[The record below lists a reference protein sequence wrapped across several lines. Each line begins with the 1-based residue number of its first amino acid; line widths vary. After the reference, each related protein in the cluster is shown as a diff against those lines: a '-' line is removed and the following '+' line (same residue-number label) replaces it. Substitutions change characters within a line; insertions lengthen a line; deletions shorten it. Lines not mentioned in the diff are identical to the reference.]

1 MIKKIQNV
9 KQTPELFQS
18 LLGNWKLFLLIW
30 CIPFSVNQNGMEEWA
45 GKRKRTNFDHS
56 FFNWQVDKFF
66 WINFI
71 GETFLCMWSFLVNEN
86 SAFKFYN
93 LALKYDEITGEFFFR
108 VNLQW
113 LKLKLPLRWSYL
125 HSKIAVPLFTSTSV
139 INW

>member
-1 MIKKIQNV
+1 MWNNHQNYFRV
-9 KQTPELFQS
+9 F
-18 LLGNWKLFLLIW
+18 LGNWKLFPLIW
-30 CIPFSVNQNGMEEWA
+30 CMPFSVNQNVVEEQA
-45 GKRKRTNFDHS
+45 GKRERTNFDQS

-71 GETFLCMWSFLVNEN
+71 GETFLCMWSFLVKEN
-86 SAFKFYN
+86 GTFKFYN

-113 LKLKLPLRWSYL
+113 LKLKLPLCWSYL
-125 HSKIAVPLFTSTSV
+125 HSKIAVPLFTSSSV